1 MFITTKYRNEGEEE
15 CIMLCEMEDIS
26 HSPSHINGT
35 GSLVTSFS
43 SKERRMLLSPS
54 EELFVCL
61 HSS

>member
-1 MFITTKYRNEGEEE
+1 
-15 CIMLCEMEDIS
+15 MLCEMEDIS

-61 HSS
+61 NSS